1 MRVDAVKKIGDFDLR
16 FLVDVTNFHLAWNF
30 HLETTEK
37 ISSLIEKASITLLQQ
52 IHKEVTSTSASNNEV
67 QYTCPFFASCIC

>member
-16 FLVDVTNFHLAWNF
+16 FLVDVTNFHLPSSS
-30 HLETTEK
+30 LETTEK

-52 IHKEVTSTSASNNEV
+52 IHEEVTSTSASNNEV